1 MKISKVIKTG
11 LFIIIVLILV
21 LTNPTQADLKKHIKE
36 QEGMI
41 SLVSQVETKN
51 FIVFSVYRV
60 EISSFNQGLFAS
72 KIYIGLLNHFFE
84 FEGVKTDEKHSL
96 RK

>member
-1 MKISKVIKTG
+1 MKNNISKVIKVSV
-11 LFIIIVLILV
+11 FIIVVLILI

-51 FIVFSVYRV
+51 LIVFSVYRV
-60 EISSFNQGLFAS
+60 EISSFNQGLFAP
-72 KIYIGLLNHFFE
+72 KIYIGFLNHFIE
-84 FEGVKTDEKHSL
+84 LNNQQSK
-96 RK
+96 